1 MNNDEILLDAVYTKL
16 KIGEPLSIQ
25 DLDRWIN
32 FLAAAPIGAV
42 SQPSDQDVA
51 AIRSKLV
58 NILQQKFMQQPKQQ

>member
-16 KIGEPLSIQ
+16 KNGEAPSIH

-42 SQPSDQDVA
+42 SKPGDQEIA
-51 AIRSKLV
+51 AIQSKLV
-58 NILQQKFMQQPKQQ
+58 NMLQQKFMQQP

>member
-16 KIGEPLSIQ
+16 KLGEPLSIP

-42 SQPSDQDVA
+42 RKPTDQEIA
-51 AIRSKLV
+51 AVQSKLV
-58 NILQQKFMQQPKQQ
+58 NILQQKFMQSPQQ

>member
-32 FLAAAPIGAV
+32 FLGAAPIGAV
-42 SQPSDQDVA
+42 SKPGDQDIA
-51 AIRSKLV
+51 AIQSKLI
-58 NILQQKFMQQPKQQ
+58 NMLQQKFMQPQKQ